1 MVKSDDKKA
10 GKINKERLKETV
22 SALSGKFSDILK
34 RTPDFCK
41 KQTAIL
47 QKVEWKSLPAKLWRK
62 IKKIKLHKTAVY
74 KFVRK
79 CIKKLSDSW
88 KVILTVV
95 PLFLIFYYGLG
106 SKIVENI
113 DVKTEYKIDNSDNA
127 PFFKTAETMAFLVRR
142 EVDDK
147 MWTPN
152 LPMIFPAYVLD
163 NMPNFQIGI
172 ITAVKDVAGTLR
184 YFKNNT
190 ETQNKDI
197 KEAYKKLN
205 YAPNIWIMS
214 RKGKFNLAPSSNSQY
229 RKAANE
235 LRKFMRD
242 GIYKPD
248 VNDLRMLL
256 KKIGAKLQKLTL
268 DSESQQQE
276 NLSKWYDGQADDL
289 FYNHKGYAFALWQ
302 ISKTLGRDY
311 KEIILANDL
320 YEDWVR
326 METSLKKAA
335 EFSPLIIRNGKV
347 DSIMAPNHLMMQN
360 YYLLR
365 AISAAEKIRG
375 NLSESVNAD

>member
-1 MVKSDDKKA
+1 MVKTNDKKV

-22 SALSGKFSDILK
+22 SAMSGKFF
-34 RTPDFCK
+34 DFCK
-41 KQTAIL
+41 KQKAVL
-47 QKVEWKSLPAKLWRK
+47 QNVEWKSLPVNLWRK
-62 IKKIKLHKTAVY
+62 IKKIKLQKTAAY

-88 KVILTVV
+88 KVILTVI

-106 SKIVENI
+106 SKIVENM
-113 DVKTEYKIDNSDNA
+113 DVKTEYKIEKSDKT
-127 PFFKTAETMAFLVRR
+127 PFFKTAEAMAFLIRR

-172 ITAVKDVAGTLR
+172 ITAVKDITGTLR

-197 KEAYKKLN
+197 KKAYKQMN
-205 YAPNIWIMS
+205 YAPDIWIMS
-214 RKGKFNLAPSSNSQY
+214 RQGKFNLAPSSNSQY

-248 VNDLRMLL
+248 TNDLRLLL

-268 DSESQQQE
+268 DSESHQQE
-276 NLSKWYDGQADDL
+276 NSSKWYDGKADDL

-302 ISKTLGRDY
+302 ISKTLGHDY

-326 METSLKKAA
+326 MEASLKKAA

-347 DSIMAPNHLMMQN
+347 DSIIAPNHLMMQN
-360 YYLLR
+360 CYLLR
-365 AISAAEKIRG
+365 AISASEKIRG